1 ITSPGVPARPVSRRT
16 VLSPPTSRYWHMKR
30 SPRSD
35 SLRCIPGNIS
45 ILPRRRWWHHINI
58 TPTPRNG
65 AGIMVGCVREERR
78 TTMYLSRHE
87 TATGPRWAL
96 DERYL
101 PQDFTLQWL
110 LEVPAADTRSLL
122 ERQALGDA
130 ADDVLLPPVEPGHE
144 IWASG
149 VTYLQSKDARE
160 VESSDADAYDRV
172 YVAERPEL
180 FFKALGWRAVGHGE
194 TVRVREDSHWNVPEP
209 ELVLIVNSRMEV
221 VGYTAGNDVSS
232 RDIEGEN
239 PLYLPQAKVYDGSC
253 SLGPGIVLLGPE
265 AMLDLHI
272 TMSIRRGETTVFE
285 DEIETSQMKRTPEEL
300 AAYLGKELAFPGGA
314 FLMTGNGI
322 RAENDFTLKA
332 GDVVGI
338 SGGDLLLE
346 NEGAQAGS

>member
-1 ITSPGVPARPVSRRT
+1 
-16 VLSPPTSRYWHMKR
+16 
-30 SPRSD
+30 
-35 SLRCIPGNIS
+35 
-45 ILPRRRWWHHINI
+45 
-58 TPTPRNG
+58 
-65 AGIMVGCVREERR
+65 
-78 TTMYLSRHE
+78 MYLSRHE

-101 PQDFTLQWL
+101 PQDFTLEWL
-110 LEVPAADTRSLL
+110 LEVPAADARSLL

-172 YVAERPEL
+172 YAAERPEL
-180 FFKALGWRAVGHGE
+180 FFKALGWRAVGHGD
-194 TVRVREDSHWNVPEP
+194 TVRVRSHWNVPEP

-253 SLGPGIVLLGPE
+253 SLGPGIVLCSPDALRNLG
-265 AMLDLHI
+265 I
-272 TMSIRRGETTVFE
+272 TMSIRRGDGTIFE
-285 DEIETSQMKRTPEEL
+285 DEVDTAQMKRRPEEL
-300 AAYLGKELAFPGGA
+300 AGYLGKELAFPAGA
-314 FLMTGNGI
+314 LLMTGTGI
-322 RAENDFTLKA
+322 VPGDDFTLKV
-332 GDVVGI
+332 GDRVVI
-338 SGGDLLLE
+338 SVGELVLE
-346 NEGAQAGS
+346 NEVAP